1 MSHRETFSGLMALGL
16 QFERGDTIVPIRI
29 TDSPTTIGTYAEF
42 WHVTSDGHRT
52 LYADP
57 DGAIEVV
64 ERLHEADEFLA
75 ATTYWTSA
83 DGEITVTVVT
93 GDARLTVTFEIRRTP
108 RTKLASLAATVMPT
122 RVTSTAVGDGLQRL
136 GSKYVLGT
144 GDQPLAGETET
155 GRQFR
160 MVPRAVAFV
169 SDATATVDGTDLGSL
184 RVPPEPVEFG
194 DVVLPARPIYARGA
208 LRVEYPEA
216 ASGDEKRG

>member
-1 MSHRETFSGLMALGL
+1 MALGL

-29 TDSPTTIGTYAEF
+29 TDSPTRLGAYAEF
-42 WHVTSDGHRT
+42 WHVTGDGHRT

-57 DGAIEVV
+57 EDAIAIV
-64 ERLHEADEFLA
+64 ERLHEADEMRP

-83 DGEITVTVVT
+83 EGAISVTVVAS
-93 GDARLTVTFEIRRTP
+93 DARLEVTFEIRRTA
-108 RTKLASLAATVMPT
+108 RTKLASLAATVLPSA
-122 RVTSTAVGDGLQRL
+122 VTATTVGAGLQRL

-144 GDQPLAGETET
+144 GAQPLAGETET
-155 GRQFR
+155 DRQFR
-160 MVPRAVAFV
+160 MVPRAIAFV
-169 SDATATVDGTDLGSL
+169 TDATATVDGTDLGSL

-216 ASGDEKRG
+216 ASGDEKSD